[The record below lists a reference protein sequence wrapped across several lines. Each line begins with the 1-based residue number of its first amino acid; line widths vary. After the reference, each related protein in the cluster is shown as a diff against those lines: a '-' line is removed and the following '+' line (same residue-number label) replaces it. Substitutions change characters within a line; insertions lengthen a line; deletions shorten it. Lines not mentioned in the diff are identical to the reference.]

1 MTVFLKREKR
11 TGGYLPQ
18 ISRII
23 PDIDFSVKRDGEKI
37 VRQKLCLEK
46 GRERILLGEVWILV
60 LCLITLEGRGKFSF
74 RFVPPCFFSEIDYN

>member
-23 PDIDFSVKRDGEKI
+23 PDIDFSVKRDGEKK
-37 VRQKLCLEK
+37 VRQEFCLEN
-46 GRERILLGEVWILV
+46 GIGRILPNKVWIWV
-60 LCLITLEGRGKFSF
+60 LCPVTLEGSGKFSF

>member
-1 MTVFLKREKR
+1 
-11 TGGYLPQ
+11 
-18 ISRII
+18 
-23 PDIDFSVKRDGEKI
+23 

-60 LCLITLEGRGKFSF
+60 LCLIILEGSGKFSF